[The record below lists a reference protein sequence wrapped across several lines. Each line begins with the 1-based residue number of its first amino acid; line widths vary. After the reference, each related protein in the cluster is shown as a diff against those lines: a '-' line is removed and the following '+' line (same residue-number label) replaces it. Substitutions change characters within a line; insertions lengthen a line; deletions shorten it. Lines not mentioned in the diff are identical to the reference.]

1 MLRQLRRPAAL
12 WLSSCLTHGL
22 AQTPHWVKAITNG
35 THEWSAFDA
44 WFSGALD
51 GAHSRSWIDCNS
63 YKCDGVVPVNQS
75 ASTRARMRSE
85 AYATLN

>member
-1 MLRQLRRPAAL
+1 MRRPAAL

-63 YKCDGVVPVNQS
+63 YKCD
-75 ASTRARMRSE
+75 ASCP
-85 AYATLN
+85 